1 MSLAAV
7 KANLFL
13 HVLDHEAPNEKGG
26 SDPLHTYL
34 KYKIAVLS
42 VN

>member
-1 MSLAAV
+1 MSLAV
-7 KANLFL
+7 VIANLHL
-13 HVLDHEAPNEKGG
+13 HVLAHESPNEKGG